1 MDMET
6 FWKRLLLGQK
16 HFWRKM
22 GIERI
27 NSNLKSD
34 GLISCGIHLTPYPTA
49 WIWWKILKN

>member
-6 FWKRLLLGQK
+6 FWKSLLLGQK

-34 GLISCGIHLTPYPTA
+34 GQNPVVFTSLLTQLHECDEKY
-49 WIWWKILKN
+49 